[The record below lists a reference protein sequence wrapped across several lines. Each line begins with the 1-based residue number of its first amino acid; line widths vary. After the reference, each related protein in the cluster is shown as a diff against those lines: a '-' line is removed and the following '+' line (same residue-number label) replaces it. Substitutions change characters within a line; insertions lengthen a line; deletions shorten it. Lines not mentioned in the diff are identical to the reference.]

1 MFSLLKIFLNFKKV
15 TQIYTAA
22 GARTECFSKSRTKG
36 WVWLSLLHP
45 SAMCFVFCFDVSMYL
60 RFTTG
65 IAEFDS
71 HVLNASKCYRK
82 VNIWRESTHGFYLW
96 PMQCESFNQIS
107 SLYDANINRWS
118 LNAMIFLDINFH
130 AQTTFTFRLSCVN
143 KLTTTK

>member
-1 MFSLLKIFLNFKKV
+1 M
-15 TQIYTAA
+15 Y
-22 GARTECFSKSRTKG
+22 
-36 WVWLSLLHP
+36 
-45 SAMCFVFCFDVSMYL
+45 FVFCFDVSMYL

-71 HVLNASKCYRK
+71 HVLNASKCHRK

-107 SLYDANINRWS
+107 SLYDANINRRS

-143 KLTTTK
+143 KLTATK

>member
-1 MFSLLKIFLNFKKV
+1 M
-15 TQIYTAA
+15 Y
-22 GARTECFSKSRTKG
+22 
-36 WVWLSLLHP
+36 
-45 SAMCFVFCFDVSMYL
+45 FVFCFDVSMYL

-96 PMQCESFNQIS
+96 PMQGESFNQIS
-107 SLYDANINRWS
+107 SFYDANINRWS
-118 LNAMIFLDINFH
+118 LNVMIFLDINFH

>member
-1 MFSLLKIFLNFKKV
+1 MFSLLKIFLNLKKL
-15 TQIYTAA
+15 QIYTAA
-22 GARTECFSKSRTKG
+22 GARTEFFSKSRIKG

-71 HVLNASKCYRK
+71 HVLNASKCHRK

-107 SLYDANINRWS
+107 SFYDAYINRWS
-118 LNAMIFLDINFH
+118 LNVMIFLDINFH